1 MEEKRTYISAPVVF
15 GVGTALTVG
24 IWGGLYAG
32 AAALFLCVLTA
43 YLAERFGRIWG
54 FLPALCGGLAAGI
67 LHDRAMAEFALCAD
81 SAEYMYT
88 IKRGLMYVPVAGAA
102 DSAYIAVLIFC
113 GISCAVYSAAGAR
126 AAAVLWGIEAAAG
139 SVLFGGSSLL
149 VCGAVALAVSV
160 LIFGAKDMRRAVLS
174 LGAAVIALPA
184 VLIRLPELPPAGE
197 VSAAEGMTLYLAES
211 YEESHCSKAQYA
223 RGSAIMKTLREAGFD
238 EVEIHCGHGYLIDQF
253 LNPYFNHRQDEFG
266 GSLENR
272 MRFMTMC
279 LEEVMKAAGNDMA
292 VVCKMNMRDG
302 LKNGISLEEHSIP
315 VARRLQELGVHAL
328 VLSGG
333 LVSATPMYVMRGELP
348 LQTMTH
354 YMDKWWLKY
363 GIRSCKPLVRNILTR
378 PVHYEEAFFLEDA
391 LKFREAMPDMKFI
404 YVGGLVAGDK
414 INEVLSHGFEAVQMA
429 RSLLNEPDF
438 VNRLHEDPHHRCG
451 CKHSNYCIGRMYT
464 VEMACHQHLTNS
476 LPSDLQRE
484 IDRIE
489 KEQNQ

>member
-1 MEEKRTYISAPVVF
+1 MNKIFEEAHIGPLTLRNRTIRSAAFESMCPGHEPSQMLYDYHTSVARGGIGMTTIAYAAVTESGLSF
-15 GVGTALTVG
+15 DRQLVMKPEIVPGLRRLTDG
-24 IWGGLYAG
+24 IHHEG
-32 AAALFLCVLTA
+32 AAAGIQLGHCGNMSHKAICGCIPVGA
-43 YLAERFGRIWG
+43 SNG
-54 FLPALCGGLAAGI
+54 FNLYSPTLV
-67 LHDRAMAEFALCAD
+67 
-81 SAEYMYT
+81 
-88 IKRGLMYVPVAGAA
+88 RGL
-102 DSAYIAVLIFC
+102 
-113 GISCAVYSAAGAR
+113 
-126 AAAVLWGIEAAAG
+126 
-139 SVLFGGSSLL
+139 
-149 VCGAVALAVSV
+149 
-160 LIFGAKDMRRAVLS
+160 RRD
-174 LGAAVIALPA
+174 
-184 VLIRLPELPPAGE
+184 ELPSLARKFGE
-197 VSAAEGMTLYLAES
+197 SVNLA
-211 YEESHCSKAQYA
+211 
-223 RGSAIMKTLREAGFD
+223 REAGFD

-315 VARRLQELGVHAL
+315 VARRLHELGVHAL

-464 VEMACHQHLTNS
+464 IEMACHQHLNNS